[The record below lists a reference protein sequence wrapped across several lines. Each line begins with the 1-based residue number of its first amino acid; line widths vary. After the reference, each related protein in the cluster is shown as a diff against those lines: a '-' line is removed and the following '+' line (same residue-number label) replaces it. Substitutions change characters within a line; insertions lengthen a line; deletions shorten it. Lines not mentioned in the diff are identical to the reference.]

1 MKEIL
6 NQYIELINKN
16 YSTHETTEHS
26 FRGEFKMLC
35 ESSLNDEKT
44 NDLMTDIDTHI
55 VL

>member
-26 FRGEFKMLC
+26 FRGGVQDAL
-35 ESSLNDEKT
+35 
-44 NDLMTDIDTHI
+44 
-55 VL
+55 

>member
-1 MKEIL
+1 MKQQNIV
-6 NQYIELINKN
+6 
-16 YSTHETTEHS
+16 SG
-26 FRGEFKMLC
+26 GEFKMLC